1 MDKKLSRWEPGESG
15 NPKGRPKSSRNV
27 LTDKVIKDISRHWK
41 TNGVKALDLML
52 EKDPSSYVRAVTSL
66 VPKDV
71 QIQNDINVNFIDAI
85 KEIEDRARLEAEVA
99 IVEIRPSEV
108 REGSFSDKPARLAT
122 GSSKLDSKKRAS

>member
-1 MDKKLSRWEPGESG
+1 
-15 NPKGRPKSSRNV
+15 

-122 GSSKLDSKKRAS
+122 GSSKLDSKKRAG